1 MGLAKCV
8 QVGFLVFLC
17 LIICSASRLLL
28 DSADFKEAK
37 NGQSH
42 VASATTVG
50 DGSGSLGLSLNMAH
64 AVHSE
69 PIKKIGEA
77 NMVHSEPIINPFSFD
92 STLKKNKVGEA
103 HSEPIINPF
112 SFHVT
117 LKKESRKAHVVH
129 SEPTKKI
136 GEANVAQSEPTN
148 PFSFDINLVKTKVGN
163 AHVVH
168 SEPIKKV
175 GEANVAHSEPIINP
189 FSFEFPL
196 KEKQDGEGE
205 ARSTNQRAVSEPEQL
220 VNAVHKIEDGL
231 LLQEAAPPLY

>member
-28 DSADFKEAK
+28 DSTDFKEAK

-50 DGSGSLGLSLNMAH
+50 DGSGSLGVSLNMAH
-64 AVHSE
+64 VVHSE

-112 SFHVT
+112 SF
-117 LKKESRKAHVVH
+117 
-129 SEPTKKI
+129 
-136 GEANVAQSEPTN
+136 
-148 PFSFDINLVKTKVGN
+148 
-163 AHVVH
+163 
-168 SEPIKKV
+168 
-175 GEANVAHSEPIINP
+175 
-189 FSFEFPL
+189 EFTL

-231 LLQEAAPPLY
+231 RLQEAAPPLY